1 VPARETSAIEPLG
14 VVNDAVGLALDAFAA
29 ARAVE
34 LSAISPDLAPLIDA
48 ARLAVRGGKRLRAGF
63 VYGGWRAAGGAALKS
78 ETSGQS
84 ANAPM
89 IAAPIVNAAA
99 AVELVHASALTHDDV
114 MDDSATRRG
123 RPSAHRAFATL
134 RGRAD
139 RRAATRLI
147 DPHRFGT
154 NGAIL
159 LGDLLLSWSDE
170 LLSASGFRPKHIGRA
185 RPLFDKLRSEVVAGQ
200 YLDILAQDTQTVS
213 ASRAMLVVRYKS
225 AKYTVERPLQFGAA
239 LAGGSPRLLAAL
251 STFGVPLGEA
261 FQLRDDLLGVFG
273 DSDRTGKPAGD
284 DIRDGKRTLLL
295 ARAYDAASPAQRQA
309 LDGSIGNPD
318 LTADQLE
325 NTRAVLRET
334 GAVRAVET
342 VIAEL
347 TKAALASLALA
358 PIADEE
364 TRNALAALAERATNR
379 DV

>member
-123 RPSAHRAFATL
+123 RPSAHRAFAAL